1 MFFWKKKKNLNSC
14 IVSDMFLPFFILTVS
29 GRDRIAAA
37 APRQVTI
44 EQTEPIFKG
53 PNLDSKS
60 TAGYIHSCMYVYMCV
75 CKQKKK
81 RGQEHNSKRVYSYA
95 YLCMC

>member
-1 MFFWKKKKNLNSC
+1 
-14 IVSDMFLPFFILTVS
+14 MFLPFLILTVS
-29 GRDRIAAA
+29 GRDGIAAA

-60 TAGYIHSCMYVYMCV
+60 TAGYVHSCMYVYMCV
-75 CKQKKK
+75 QTEKEK
-81 RGQEHNSKRVYSYA
+81 RLGTQ
-95 YLCMC
+95 